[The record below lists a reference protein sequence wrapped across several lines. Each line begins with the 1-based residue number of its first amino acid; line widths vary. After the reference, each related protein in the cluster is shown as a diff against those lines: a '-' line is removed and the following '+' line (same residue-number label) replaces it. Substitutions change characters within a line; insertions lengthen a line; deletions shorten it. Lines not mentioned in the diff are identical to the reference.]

1 MKGVLAQRMQDLQN
15 QLESERTSFEQR
27 LKVAQEALEEADR
40 KRESEIKQM
49 RAKHEQAMEEERA
62 QATRKLMAAKEEY

>member
-1 MKGVLAQRMQDLQN
+1 M
-15 QLESERTSFEQR
+15 
-27 LKVAQEALEEADR
+27 AQEALEEADR